1 MTQQNFNPRSHSG
14 LTGPL
19 DPTVERAHLL
29 ARWDEE
35 ELTATV
41 PKASPGPSWL
51 IEELE
56 DEPTCHNPGQV

>member
-1 MTQQNFNPRSHSG
+1 MTQQNFNPRTHSG

-51 IEELE
+51 QEELE
-56 DEPTCHNPGQV
+56 DETAWHNQNQG